1 MAIDPTASGVPVVIT
16 EAGRAVVA
24 AFQRASAIA
33 LALVL
38 LLLSIVL
45 RRIDDIVLVL
55 IPLGLALATTT
66 AISVLLD
73 LAFNFAN
80 VIVLP
85 LLFGLGVASGIHL
98 VIRRRKEAP
107 DHNLLRSSTS
117 RAVMFS
123 ALTTIA
129 SFGSLIV
136 SGHPGMRSMGQL
148 LTIAITSTLLC
159 TLIVL
164 PSLMNSR
171 RRKES
176 TG

>member
-1 MAIDPTASGVPVVIT
+1 MPWQSP
-16 EAGRAVVA
+16 RQ
-24 AFQRASAIA
+24 FRCS
-33 LALVL
+33 
-38 LLLSIVL
+38 SN
-45 RRIDDIVLVL
+45 
-55 IPLGLALATTT
+55 
-66 AISVLLD
+66 

-107 DHNLLRSSTS
+107 GHNLLRSSTS

-171 RRKES
+171 RLRDPDRLNSGAARLSTFES
-176 TG
+176 YDEAARHYDRTRIPYRLRDYPRLPSNPCADA